1 MNNKLKELLLNP
13 WCSVLVFTVLG
24 IAILGNVVNS
34 CRERRF
40 IREGIYSRNINV
52 VDGKWSKLLFVLDQL
67 DDNYVDTINHR
78 DVTEKTLPYLLQ
90 SLDPHSIYLPPQD
103 LESADESLSGNFS
116 GIGIEFNVPQ
126 DTVIVIN
133 VVAKGPSEKVGLHS
147 GDRIVAVGEKNIAG
161 VGFPQDSVI
170 KLLRGPVG
178 STVEISVKR
187 IGVPNLIPFKIKRD
201 IIPLKSLDVALML
214 AKDLGY
220 IKLSKFSRTTHNEFI
235 VEVLKL
241 LKQGMK
247 TLVLDLRDN
256 PGGYMDQAFLIAND
270 FLKKGD
276 MIVYMEGN
284 KRPRQDFIADGNG
297 LCQGVKLYVAI
308 DEGSAS
314 SSEIVAGAIQDNDR
328 GVIIGR
334 RSFGKGL
341 VQEPFYFSDSSGI
354 RLTVARFY
362 TPSGRCIQ
370 KPYSSNYEYDIFE
383 RYSRGELQNSDSI
396 PKNDSLAFKTL
407 KRGRTVYGGGGIIPD
422 VFVPL
427 DTAGVT
433 PFLINVNRNSLALKF
448 ASDFADKHITQL
460 QNIKT
465 YESLEK
471 LYSSVNLAGEFL
483 QYAKK
488 HNVVPA
494 ANEWKTSGNIIL
506 KQLKGLIG
514 RYSAMDTD
522 AYYSYILQID
532 NVADKI
538 KELEKETK

>member
-1 MNNKLKELLLNP
+1 MNQKFKELVRNP
-13 WCSVLVFTVLG
+13 WCGILIAAMVV
-24 IAILGNVVNS
+24 IAIAANVVNS
-34 CRERRF
+34 CNRQRF
-40 IREGIYSRNINV
+40 YKAGIYSKNINK
-52 VDGKWSKLLFVLDQL
+52 VDEKWSKLLLVMQQL
-67 DDNYVDTINHR
+67 EENYVDTINYN
-78 DVTEKTLPYLLQ
+78 DITEKTLPILLQ
-90 SLDPHSIYLPPQD
+90 SLDPHSIYLPPRD

-133 VVAKGPSEKVGLHS
+133 VIANGPSEKVGLHS
-147 GDRIVAVGEKNIAG
+147 GDRIVAVGKKIIAG

-178 STVEISVKR
+178 TTVDISVKR
-187 IGVPNLIPFKIKRD
+187 NGVPHLIPFTIKRD

-214 AKDLGY
+214 TKQTGY

-235 VEVLKL
+235 VEVLNL

-270 FLKKGD
+270 FLSKGD

-284 KRPRQDFIADGNG
+284 KRPKQEFIADGTG
-297 LCQGVKLYVAI
+297 ICQGLKLYVAI

-341 VQEPFYFSDSSGI
+341 VQEPIYFSDSSGI

-383 RYSRGELQNSDSI
+383 RYSRGELHNGDSI

-427 DTAGVT
+427 DTVGVT
-433 PFLINVNRNSLALKF
+433 PFLVNVNRNSLTLKF
-448 ASDFADKHITQL
+448 ASDFADKHIAEL
-460 QNIKT
+460 QKIKSF
-465 YESLEK
+465 ESLER
-471 LYSSVNLAGEFL
+471 LFGSVNLAGEFL
-483 QYAKK
+483 QYAKE
-488 HNVVPA
+488 HNVTPV
-494 ANEWKTSGNIIL
+494 ANEWKESGNIII

-532 NVADKI
+532 NVADRI
-538 KELEKETK
+538 KELEKEN